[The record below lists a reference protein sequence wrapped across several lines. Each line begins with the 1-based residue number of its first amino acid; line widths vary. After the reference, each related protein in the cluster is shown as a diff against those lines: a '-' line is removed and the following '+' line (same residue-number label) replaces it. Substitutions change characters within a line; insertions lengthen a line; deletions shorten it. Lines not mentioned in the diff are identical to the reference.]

1 MLHSIL
7 RTLPP
12 HHGAVWSDHTGG
24 IYRQECLD
32 VFAHLL
38 ASFCCTTPLALLG
51 CAPLEYRRRPF
62 AHYLYPR
69 PFDLYSLPDYSLACL
84 FTHSF
89 RLLTPFAY
97 QHPRVLNP
105 SRARSALPTPLPTSH
120 ARSAL
125 PTPSPTQPFPCSLR
139 SQASLCLS
147 FAKGLVQAEAE
158 QLQAAGSGD
167 VPTAGENGDELM
179 DMARRSARLYLLDAS
194 KELAFAA
201 ALTAGEYD
209 VAEVERF
216 LALQALKRRA
226 AVAVKVRIRGGTH
239 RVRSASVAAT
249 RCLVTHAY
257 TPPPRTPAK
266 ILRPIHAVSDTRP
279 PRSVFLHRSPRSP
292 TLSSLVF
299 NSSSHVRHF
308 LRPGP
313 SCVR

>member
-1 MLHSIL
+1 M
-7 RTLPP
+7 
-12 HHGAVWSDHTGG
+12 
-24 IYRQECLD
+24 
-32 VFAHLL
+32 FAHLL

-105 SRARSALPTPLPTSH
+105 SRARSALPTP
-120 ARSAL
+120 
-125 PTPSPTQPFPCSLR
+125 SPTQPFPRSLR